1 MNQLDLVDSFAAT
14 VASALGFGI
23 LEAAAFAAVVFLLAR
38 MSRTSATTRHVLW
51 WIALAAAAA
60 LPFAS
65 VAGSLGR
72 IEHRARIASTTPSG
86 FTDAGHSPTART
98 RSEETATIAHVPAFA
113 ADARPIDARPSVA
126 AAQRPGEDGAES
138 TGSFA
143 SAANV
148 ANAVVRQVLRAPH
161 LATALVALWLV
172 VAAAGLAMLARNL
185 VSLARIKR
193 VALPLDES
201 VVRRLR
207 RWRHST
213 RLGRAVELRVS
224 NEVDVPVAV
233 GFRTPTILLPVR
245 VVEMEEIADL
255 DQIAMHEYAHLDR
268 YDDWTNL
275 AQRVVERIFWFNPVV
290 LVAGRQISLEREIA
304 CDDWVV
310 AQTGRAHRYATCLW
324 KLVESARFPMKPIVA
339 PGALLSA
346 KQITR
351 RIEQLLDS
359 RRNALPR
366 LSPLGA
372 IALGVLAVA
381 LVVVQA
387 ERAPVIAIED
397 AAPAA
402 RSVVAAAPAGAT
414 APVPASA
421 AVPAQAAAPVPLP
434 SPAPERVRTARLPR
448 ESEQSIVLHV
458 SRLATPEAIAS
469 ELART
474 LSERDHDVVVKATV
488 ERAIRRDSDI
498 AARVAPTTAT
508 ARAASVR
515 IDASAVASDGEKLGI
530 DIAKNVATTVATS
543 IVNGVVGGLWDDHAP
558 DKLDRQTIERCLG
571 CDLHGR
577 DLRGI
582 DLHGISLTGVDLH
595 GADLR
600 GVDLGAANLV
610 GVDLRSARLDGANL
624 KDARM
629 SGCDLRGASLAN
641 ADLDGLRLAG
651 TSIRGSIVGGS
662 RLRSIVDRCVGC
674 DLRGLDLRGQD
685 LHGIRLTGADM
696 RAVDLRD
703 ADLSHAKFEGVDLR
717 GARLEGA
724 NVDGASFVGC
734 ELEGVD
740 RNALK
745 GATQLDGD
753 SHDPPD
759 ETQRL
764 NQVPHAPNPPPSP

>member
-1 MNQLDLVDSFAAT
+1 MNHLDLVDSFAVT

-23 LEAAAFAAVVFLLAR
+23 LEAAAFAAVVFLFAR

-51 WIALAAAAA
+51 WIALAVAAAF
-60 LPFAS
+60 PFAS

-72 IEHRARIASTTPSG
+72 IEHHARLANADRSPS
-86 FTDAGHSPTART
+86 RT
-98 RSEETATIAHVPAFA
+98 RSEDSATTARVPVLTS
-113 ADARPIDARPSVA
+113 DARPSLASDARPSVQA
-126 AAQRPGEDGAES
+126 ADRRADDS
-138 TGSFA
+138 TGGAIPFA

-148 ANAVVRQVLRAPH
+148 ANGLMQQVLRAPH
-161 LATALVALWLV
+161 LATALVAVWLA
-172 VAAAGLAMLARNL
+172 VAATGLAMLARNL

-193 VALPLDES
+193 SALPLDES

-290 LVAGRQISLEREIA
+290 LFAGRQISLEREIA

-324 KLVESARFPMKPIVA
+324 KLVESARFPMKSIVA

-372 IALGVLAVA
+372 IGLGALAVT

-387 ERAPVIAIED
+387 ERAPVIAVED
-397 AAPAA
+397 PAPVAVA
-402 RSVVAAAPAGAT
+402 QSAPDRAAAPA
-414 APVPASA
+414 PA
-421 AVPAQAAAPVPLP
+421 AVPAQAAAPAPLP
-434 SPAPERVRTARLPR
+434 SPAPERARAARSPR
-448 ESEQSIVLHV
+448 ETEPPIVLHV
-458 SRLATPEAIAS
+458 SRLATPEANAS
-469 ELART
+469 ELARA
-474 LSERDHDVVVKATV
+474 LSERDHDVVAKTTV
-488 ERAIRRDSDI
+488 DREIRHDTDI
-498 AARVAPTTAT
+498 AARVAPSTAV
-508 ARAASVR
+508 ARAANVR
-515 IDASAVASDGEKLGI
+515 VDAPAVASAGEKLGL
-530 DIAKNVATTVATS
+530 DIAQNVATTVATS
-543 IVNGVVGGLWDDHAP
+543 IVNGVVGGEWDNRAP
-558 DKLDRQTIERCLG
+558 EKLDRETIQDCLG

-582 DLHGISLTGVDLH
+582 DLHGLSLTGDDLQ

-610 GVDLRSARLDGANL
+610 GVDLRNARLDGANL
-624 KDARM
+624 KGAAM

-641 ADLDGLRLAG
+641 ADLDGLHLAG

-662 RLRSIVDRCVGC
+662 RLRSIVDRCMGC
-674 DLRGLDLRGQD
+674 DLRGLDLHGQD
-685 LHGIRLTGADM
+685 LHGVRLTGADM
-696 RAVDLRD
+696 RDVDLRD
-703 ADLSHAKFEGVDLR
+703 ADLSHAKFAGVDLR
-717 GARLEGA
+717 RARFEGA
-724 NVDGASFVGC
+724 NVDGASFVDC

-740 RNALK
+740 LNALK
-745 GATQLDGD
+745 GATRVDGD
-753 SHDPPD
+753 MHALL
-759 ETQRL
+759 EKTQRL
-764 NQVPHAPNPPPSP
+764 NQLPHVPNPPAAP